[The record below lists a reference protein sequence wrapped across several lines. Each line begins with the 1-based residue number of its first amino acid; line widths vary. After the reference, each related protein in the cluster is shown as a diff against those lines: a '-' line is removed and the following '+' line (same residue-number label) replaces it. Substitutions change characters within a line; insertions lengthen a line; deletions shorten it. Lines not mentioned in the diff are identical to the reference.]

1 MLCQAVVGRALDF
14 DVYGVAGIV
23 GRERGSS
30 VKVRDLGRL
39 RMVKKIKQNNKNVS
53 AAKKR
58 ENILC
63 KFVFICMCVC
73 VYSPI
78 VSQ

>member
-39 RMVKKIKQNNKNVS
+39 RMVKKATNVIAKEKGEIYCDCINKQSANVYLERNKEAS
-53 AAKKR
+53 K
-58 ENILC
+58 
-63 KFVFICMCVC
+63 
-73 VYSPI
+73 
-78 VSQ
+78 